1 MPTRETVEIG
11 GTTYHLSAFDPF
23 TALKIGGDI
32 QRKFIAP
39 MLSMFDGKEAG
50 NEQAVTAAFMAGVER
65 VLSGMD
71 GDTLVATAKR
81 LISPDHILV
90 DYDGDRR
97 KLDHGLIPVVLD
109 LAGLVELCVE
119 VATDELSAAFS
130 LGCSAVLAGA

>member
-1 MPTRETVEIG
+1 
-11 GTTYHLSAFDPF
+11 
-23 TALKIGGDI
+23 
-32 QRKFIAP
+32 
-39 MLSMFDGKEAG
+39 MFDGKEAG
-50 NEQAVTAAFMAGVER
+50 SEQAVTAAFMSGVER

-97 KLDHGLIPVVLD
+97 KLEHGLIPVVLD

-119 VATDELSAAFS
+119 VARMNFAPLFSRLMSRIGGGLSIPAMPSPTGLPAGS
-130 LGCSAVLAGA
+130 LTN